1 MPLFHSTPPPPPP
14 PPKDEPAPRSSF
26 LSALRTPR
34 TPASSTSGLS
44 EYHSAVEP
52 AHDAQSVRSGFF
64 FGRRR
69 SAESLASTTTTSTN
83 ATGRSGRSGHSRNSS
98 TPPTSPASM
107 KSPASLKSTNSLKS
121 SKSHNSLLTTTLLR
135 RTPLPN
141 PERDPTVLTARS
153 KIAQA
158 ARAEEEAD
166 AAIKRA
172 QASVRE
178 AMESVKVLEGEAGS
192 ESARAKAKNA
202 LTKLVSR
209 DARALGKH
217 GE

>member
-14 PPKDEPAPRSSF
+14 KSPEPAPRASF
-26 LSALRTPR
+26 LSSLRR

-52 AHDAQSVRSGFF
+52 ADDAQSVRSGFF

-69 SAESLASTTTTSTN
+69 SAESLASHASATTTTTTRT
-83 ATGRSGRSGHSRNSS
+83 TGSGHSRFSSNSRNAS
-98 TPPTSPASM
+98 TPPTSPASPTSPSI
-107 KSPASLKSTNSLKS
+107 KSGKSGNT
-121 SKSHNSLLTTTLLR
+121 LLTTTLLR

-141 PERDPTVLTARS
+141 PERDPTVRAART

-172 QASVRE
+172 QESVRE
-178 AMESVKVLEGEAGS
+178 AMESVRVLEGEAGN
-192 ESARAKAKNA
+192 E
-202 LTKLVSR
+202 
-209 DARALGKH
+209 
-217 GE
+217 

>member
-26 LSALRTPR
+26 LASLR
-34 TPASSTSGLS
+34 TPASSTNGLS

-52 AHDAQSVRSGFF
+52 ADDTRSVRSGFF

-69 SAESLASTTTTSTN
+69 STESLASTTTTSTN
-83 ATGRSGRSGHSRNSS
+83 ATGRSGRSRNSS
-98 TPPTSPASM
+98 TPPT
-107 KSPASLKSTNSLKS
+107 SPASLKSTNSLKS
-121 SKSHNSLLTTTLLR
+121 SRSHNSLRTATLLR

-141 PERDPTVLTARS
+141 PERDLTVRTARA

-166 AAIKRA
+166 AAIRRA
-172 QASVRE
+172 QESVKE

-209 DARALGKH
+209 DARGLGRH

>member
-14 PPKDEPAPRSSF
+14 PPKDEPAPRSF
-26 LSALRTPR
+26 LASLR
-34 TPASSTSGLS
+34 TPASSTNGQS

-52 AHDAQSVRSGFF
+52 ADDTRSVRSGFF

-69 SAESLASTTTTSTN
+69 STESLASTTTTSTN
-83 ATGRSGRSGHSRNSS
+83 ATGKSRFSSHSRNSS

-107 KSPASLKSTNSLKS
+107 NSPASLKSTNSLKS
-121 SKSHNSLLTTTLLR
+121 AKSHNSLLTTTLLR

-141 PERDPTVLTARS
+141 PERDPTVRSARA

-166 AAIKRA
+166 AAIRRA
-172 QASVRE
+172 QESVKE

-202 LTKLVSR
+202 LSKLVSR
-209 DARALGKH
+209 DARGLGRH